1 MFDGRPGEECLEA
14 QREYRCH
21 VRRRAISAGGCQRAA
36 LRLSVYSVSTCDD
49 RGVAPDQE
57 RIGHVVYVA
66 YRWNSSVYARRRRL

>member
-1 MFDGRPGEECLEA
+1 MFDGRPGEGCLEA

-36 LRLSVYSVSTCDD
+36 RRLSVYSVSTCDD
-49 RGVAPDQE
+49 RGVAING

-66 YRWNSSVYARRRRL
+66 YRWNSSVYARRRLL